1 METEEKAETVVPYIP
16 FSSAQVTIVTPATK
30 LPIAARQSVEETL
43 WEEGDAAVVDIF
55 LFAGAVLMSFTTIF
69 GSIVG
74 QDALA
79 VGDKSDAC
87 SAPRS

>member
-1 METEEKAETVVPYIP
+1 MHTNKRGGSIDTEEKAETVVPYIP

-69 GSIVG
+69 GSIR
-74 QDALA
+74 
-79 VGDKSDAC
+79 
-87 SAPRS
+87 RSRRIGRG